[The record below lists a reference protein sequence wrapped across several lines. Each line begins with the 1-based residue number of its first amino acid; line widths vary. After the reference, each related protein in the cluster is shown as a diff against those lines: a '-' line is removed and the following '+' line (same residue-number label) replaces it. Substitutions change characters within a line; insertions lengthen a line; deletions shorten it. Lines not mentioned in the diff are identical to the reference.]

1 MKKLLVTFCLSLLTA
16 CASTQPVSQDGLLL
30 ITDTDMLKD
39 LIETNY
45 NGPIYYDNGF
55 PGEKATDESSS
66 QTNTQVAGVDES
78 DVVKTNG
85 TVIAMIADGRV
96 ILVDVKTDSVIW
108 DKSYVSDPVKE
119 GEPQTT
125 RYPNEIFL
133 DGNILMIFGSTSTYG
148 NIYPMMEPG
157 SGIRED
163 RMFWPWYGSDTFIEI
178 YQLNKT
184 TKPSMLRSFEMKG
197 TYYSARLTKDEL
209 ILLTHQN
216 NLIIYDEKGNEV
228 VVEPTIKDLLNDTIV
243 SSIDSKNAYV
253 MPGNVGNSFVNIMK
267 LDLDGY
273 ATPKLSSFLGW
284 TQTIYMNEEDLV
296 LSQNRWLVD
305 AQGVGS
311 NVTDFL
317 RFDVKS
323 LKLEAQGSTLGTLL
337 NQFSMDIYQG
347 IFRAALTNW
356 DKDGLSVNRV
366 AAYDASF
373 NLLSSVEGLA
383 KGETIRSVRFIKD
396 KAYVVTFR
404 NIDPLF
410 VIDMSNARDI
420 RLAGE
425 LKVPGFS
432 TYLHS
437 VNEDVLFGIAEDL
450 KVTEETIEGRLFV
463 STERLGIKISLF
475 NVSNPTKP
483 IEVASL
489 NVIGPNGYT
498 ESSYNHKALVLD
510 DDRQLIYF
518 PYSDYSA
525 VNCEQSYC
533 QSTYESG
540 IKVVEVTP
548 NSLRLVETIKLDQKE
563 NEYRWISRSVYV
575 GDKLYLISA
584 NGLVV
589 YNRSTYQYLHTIEF

>member
-1 MKKLLVTFCLSLLTA
+1 MRKLLVTFCLSLFTA
-16 CASTQPVSQDGLLL
+16 CASTSPVSQDGLLL

-39 LIETNY
+39 LIETTY
-45 NGPIYYDNGF
+45 NGPIYFDNGT
-55 PGEKATDESSS
+55 PAEKATDESSS
-66 QTNTQVAGVDES
+66 QTNTQVEGVDES
-78 DVVKTNG
+78 DTVKTNG

-96 ILVDVKTDSVIW
+96 ILVDVKTDSIIW

-119 GEPQTT
+119 GEPQVN

-148 NIYPMMEPG
+148 NIYPMMESG
-157 SGIRED
+157 SGVRED
-163 RMFWPWYGSDTFIEI
+163 RMMWPWYGSDTFIEI

-184 TKPSMLRSFEMKG
+184 TKPSMLRNFEMKG
-197 TYYSARLTKDEL
+197 TYYSARLTDDEL

-216 NLIIYDEKGNEV
+216 NLIIYNEKGEEV
-228 VVEPTIKDLLNDTIV
+228 IVEPTIKDLLNDTIV
-243 SSIDSKNAYV
+243 SSIDAKNAYV
-253 MPGNVGNSFVNIMK
+253 MPGNVGNSFVNVMK

-284 TQTIYMNEEDLV
+284 IQAIYMNEEDLV

-317 RFDVKS
+317 RFDVES
-323 LKLEAQGSTLGTLL
+323 LKLEAQGSTLGYLL

-356 DKDGLSVNRV
+356 DKDGQSVNRV

-396 KAYVVTFR
+396 KGYVVTFR

-475 NVSNPTKP
+475 NVSNPSKP

-498 ESSYNHKALVLD
+498 EASYNHKALVLD

-575 GDKLYLISA
+575 GDKLYLIST

-589 YNRSTYQYLHTIEF
+589 YNRATYQYLHTIEF